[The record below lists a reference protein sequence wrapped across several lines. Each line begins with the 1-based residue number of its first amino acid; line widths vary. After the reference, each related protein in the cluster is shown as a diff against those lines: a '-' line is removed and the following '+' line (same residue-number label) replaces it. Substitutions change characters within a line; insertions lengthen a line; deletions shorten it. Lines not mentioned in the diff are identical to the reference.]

1 MDGTQTNYTEANPQQ
16 YPDPQYIA
24 QQYAYPDPQY
34 TAPQYTYPDSQYAAP
49 QYTYPDPQYGYYPEY
64 YDAAPNGGRRIGL
77 EITGLMLG
85 VTSAILAL
93 IALINFFV
101 VIHNVVEAV
110 RDLFSVFFNFGSTL
124 QSILAIPVLSGIAV
138 AFAIPA
144 FCMKAAVKR
153 KAETHTPMINI
164 GFGTAL
170 AGCIIGVLCLAV
182 SIGVYIY
189 LRQAFMNFMYFRF

>member
-1 MDGTQTNYTEANPQQ
+1 MDGTQTNYTESEPQQ
-16 YPDPQYIA
+16 YPDSQYSVSQYSYSDSQYGVPQYS
-24 QQYAYPDPQY
+24 
-34 TAPQYTYPDSQYAAP
+34 YPDSQYGAT
-49 QYTYPDPQYGYYPEY
+49 QYSSLQYGYYSEY
-64 YDAAPNGGRRIGL
+64 YEGMPNGGRRMGL
-77 EITGLMLG
+77 EITGLILG
-85 VTSAILAL
+85 VTSSVFAT

-101 VIHNVVEAV
+101 VIHHVVEAV
-110 RDLFSVFFNFGSTL
+110 QDLFSVFFNFRSTL
-124 QSILAIPVLSGIAV
+124 ESILAIPILSGIAV

-170 AGCIIGVLCLAV
+170 AGCIIGALCLGV

-189 LRQAFMNFMYFRF
+189 LRRFITDFLYFRF